1 MEPKNLGIIRNTSV
15 TVVSMNLRGKLK
27 SLLSVSKMLI
37 CVSGLLSLMY
47 IETIALVLEV
57 TDKSNSAPL
66 SFSRYLSTLNHTL
79 AWYRSVQTFSLIFLM
94 MILNST
100 QGCS

>member
-1 MEPKNLGIIRNTSV
+1 
-15 TVVSMNLRGKLK
+15 
-27 SLLSVSKMLI
+27 MLM

-79 AWYRSVQTFSLIFLM
+79 AWYRSVQIFPLIFLM
-94 MILNST
+94 IILNST

>member
-1 MEPKNLGIIRNTSV
+1 
-15 TVVSMNLRGKLK
+15 
-27 SLLSVSKMLI
+27 MLM

-94 MILNST
+94 INFKFHSGMFLI
-100 QGCS
+100 CSNPRPG